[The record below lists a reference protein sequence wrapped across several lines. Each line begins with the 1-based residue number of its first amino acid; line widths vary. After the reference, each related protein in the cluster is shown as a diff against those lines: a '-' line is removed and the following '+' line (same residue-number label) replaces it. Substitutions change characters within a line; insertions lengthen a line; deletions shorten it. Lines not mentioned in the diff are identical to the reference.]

1 MKTLNK
7 YLFNQSLIPFVLSV
21 GVITTVLFLQF
32 LIRAVDRFLGKG
44 LDALTIFEYLYLN
57 LAWIIA
63 LSVPMSLLIS
73 SVMTFGRMAQQNEIT
88 ALKSAGVSLYNIIKP
103 ALWFG
108 TFVAVG
114 LCIFNNFILP
124 EMNYNARLLARDIYK
139 KKPELS
145 IEPGYFVDMIPQ
157 YTMIVKEMD
166 GKDFKDVKIFSKN
179 KESEQTTIYAN
190 AGSLSSND
198 NIITID
204 LMDGEIHEIDLS
216 DYDYYRKIR
225 FKTHQITISM
235 DELMLNRTT
244 ESNRTDREMRVPQM
258 IDEIARNKLLISQIY
273 ERIDKVKA
281 EIGITDPNI
290 NSLENIEKEVD
301 KLKQS
306 KVNTNVRDEQY
317 NENVP
322 IPNIENKQYI
332 LSLTNN
338 ARQFKNEFTLIENY
352 EKTNNKFKVEIHKKF
367 TLAIACIL
375 FTLVGAPLGILVRS
389 GGMTIASG
397 LSIAFFLFTL
407 ITPTPQSI
415 EIILKSSPSVLI
427 ISKATF
433 HTSPVHDL
441 VVSIGICCSFQSLGN
456 ISCIAIQ
463 PLSFIHFKE
472 FIISFLICL
481 YVWRPSIKIT
491 SYVFLF
497 SLKKSSEVFLILPPE
512 HGSTPVLLRTGKES
526 KSEFEAHPI
535 SKYSGLL

>member
-204 LMDGEIHEIDLS
+204 LIDGEIHEIDLS

-281 EIGITDPNI
+281 EIGITDPNV

-306 KVNTNVRDEQY
+306 KVNVNVRDEQY

-375 FTLVGAPLGILVRS
+375 FTLVGAPLGILVRN

-397 LSIAFFLFTL
+397 LSIAFFLIYYILL
-407 ITPTPQSI
+407 IWGEQLADRNLLNPGLGSWLPNIILFVSGM
-415 EIILKSSPSVLI
+415 IILK
-427 ISKATF
+427 
-433 HTSPVHDL
+433 
-441 VVSIGICCSFQSLGN
+441 
-456 ISCIAIQ
+456 
-463 PLSFIHFKE
+463 LSN
-472 FIISFLICL
+472 
-481 YVWRPSIKIT
+481 
-491 SYVFLF
+491 
-497 SLKKSSEVFLILPPE
+497 KKN
-512 HGSTPVLLRTGKES
+512 
-526 KSEFEAHPI
+526 
-535 SKYSGLL
+535 

>member
-1 MKTLNK
+1 MNTLNK
-7 YLFNQSLIPFVLSV
+7 YLFKQSLIPFLLSV
-21 GVITTVLFLQF
+21 AVITTVLFLQF

-88 ALKSAGVSLYNIIKP
+88 ALKSAGVNLYNIIKP

-108 TFVAVG
+108 AMVAIA
-114 LCIFNNFILP
+114 LCLFNNFILP

-179 KESEQTTIYAN
+179 QKSEQTSIYAN
-190 AGSLSSND
+190 QGSLSSDGNM
-198 NIITID
+198 ITID
-204 LMDGEIHEIDLS
+204 LQDGEIHEIDLS

-225 FKTHQITISM
+225 FKTHQIIISM
-235 DELMLNRTT
+235 DDLMLNRTS

-258 IDEIARNKLLISQIY
+258 IQEIEKNKILINQIY
-273 ERIDKVKA
+273 DRIENVKK
-281 EIGITDPNI
+281 EIGITNPNA
-290 NSLENIEKEVD
+290 NTLEIIENEIELLKEKKANIIKED
-301 KLKQS
+301 
-306 KVNTNVRDEQY
+306 RDY
-317 NENVP
+317 NEDVP
-322 IPNIENKQYI
+322 VSAFENKDYI

-367 TLAIACIL
+367 TLALACIL
-375 FTLVGAPLGILVRS
+375 FTMVGAPLGILVRN

-397 LSIAFFLFTL
+397 LSIAFFLVYYILL
-407 ITPTPQSI
+407 IWGEQLADRNLINPGLGSWLPNIILFVSGM
-415 EIILKSSPSVLI
+415 IILK
-427 ISKATF
+427 
-433 HTSPVHDL
+433 
-441 VVSIGICCSFQSLGN
+441 
-456 ISCIAIQ
+456 
-463 PLSFIHFKE
+463 LSN
-472 FIISFLICL
+472 
-481 YVWRPSIKIT
+481 
-491 SYVFLF
+491 
-497 SLKKSSEVFLILPPE
+497 KKN
-512 HGSTPVLLRTGKES
+512 
-526 KSEFEAHPI
+526 
-535 SKYSGLL
+535 

>member
-88 ALKSAGVSLYNIIKP
+88 ALKSAGVNLYNIIKP
-103 ALWFG
+103 SLWFG
-108 TFVAVG
+108 TFVAIG
-114 LCIFNNFILP
+114 LCLFNNFILP
-124 EMNYNARLLARDIYK
+124 EMNYNARLLARDIYQ

-179 KESEQTTIYAN
+179 QESEQTTIYAN
-190 AGSLSSND
+190 EGSLSSNG
-198 NIITID
+198 NMITIN
-204 LMDGEIHEIDLS
+204 LVNGEIHEIDLS

-244 ESNRTDREMRVPQM
+244 ESSRTDREMRVPQM
-258 IDEIARNKLLISQIY
+258 IDEIEKNKLLISQIY
-273 ERIDKVKA
+273 ERIEKVKT
-281 EIGITDPNI
+281 EIGITDPNA

-301 KLKQS
+301 KLKQN
-306 KVNTNVRDEQY
+306 KMNANIREQQY
-317 NENVP
+317 NEDVV

-397 LSIAFFLFTL
+397 LSIAFFLIYYILL
-407 ITPTPQSI
+407 IWGEQLADRNLLNPGLGSWLPNIILFVSGM
-415 EIILKSSPSVLI
+415 IILK
-427 ISKATF
+427 
-433 HTSPVHDL
+433 
-441 VVSIGICCSFQSLGN
+441 
-456 ISCIAIQ
+456 
-463 PLSFIHFKE
+463 LSN
-472 FIISFLICL
+472 
-481 YVWRPSIKIT
+481 
-491 SYVFLF
+491 
-497 SLKKSSEVFLILPPE
+497 KKN
-512 HGSTPVLLRTGKES
+512 
-526 KSEFEAHPI
+526 
-535 SKYSGLL
+535 

>member
-1 MKTLNK
+1 MNTLNK
-7 YLFNQSLIPFVLSV
+7 YLFKQSLIPFLLSV
-21 GVITTVLFLQF
+21 AVITTVLFLQF

-73 SVMTFGRMAQQNEIT
+73 SVMTFGRMSQQNEIT

-108 TFVAVG
+108 AIVATA
-114 LCIFNNFILP
+114 LCFFNNFILP

-179 KESEQTTIYAN
+179 QKSEQTTIYAN
-190 AGSLSSND
+190 QGSLSSDGNM
-198 NIITID
+198 ITID
-204 LMDGEIHEIDLS
+204 LQDGEIHEIDLS

-225 FKTHQITISM
+225 FKTHQIIISM
-235 DELMLNRTT
+235 DDLMLNRTS

-258 IDEIARNKLLISQIY
+258 IQEIDKNKILINQIY
-273 ERIDKVKA
+273 DRIENVKK
-281 EIGITDPNI
+281 EIGITNPNA
-290 NSLENIEKEVD
+290 NTLEIIENEIELLKEKKANIIKED
-301 KLKQS
+301 
-306 KVNTNVRDEQY
+306 RDY
-317 NENVP
+317 NEDVP
-322 IPNIENKQYI
+322 VSAFENKDYI

-367 TLAIACIL
+367 TLALACIL
-375 FTLVGAPLGILVRS
+375 FTMVGAPLGILVRN

-397 LSIAFFLFTL
+397 LSIAFFLVYYILL
-407 ITPTPQSI
+407 IWGEQLADRNLINPGLGSWLPNIILFVSGM
-415 EIILKSSPSVLI
+415 IILK
-427 ISKATF
+427 
-433 HTSPVHDL
+433 
-441 VVSIGICCSFQSLGN
+441 
-456 ISCIAIQ
+456 
-463 PLSFIHFKE
+463 LSN
-472 FIISFLICL
+472 
-481 YVWRPSIKIT
+481 
-491 SYVFLF
+491 
-497 SLKKSSEVFLILPPE
+497 KKN
-512 HGSTPVLLRTGKES
+512 
-526 KSEFEAHPI
+526 
-535 SKYSGLL
+535 

>member
-73 SVMTFGRMAQQNEIT
+73 SVMTFGRMAQKNEIT
-88 ALKSAGVSLYNIIKP
+88 ALKSAGVNLYNIIKP

-108 TFVAVG
+108 TFVAIG
-114 LCIFNNFILP
+114 LCLFNNFILP
-124 EMNYNARLLARDIYK
+124 EMNYNARLLARDIYQ

-179 KESEQTTIYAN
+179 QESEQTTIYAN
-190 AGSLSSND
+190 EGSLSSNG
-198 NIITID
+198 NMITIN
-204 LMDGEIHEIDLS
+204 LVNGEIHEIDLS

-281 EIGITDPNI
+281 EIGITDPNV

-306 KVNTNVRDEQY
+306 KVNTNVPDEQY
-317 NENVP
+317 NENVS

-375 FTLVGAPLGILVRS
+375 FTLVGAPLGILVRN

-397 LSIAFFLFTL
+397 LSIAFFLIYYILL
-407 ITPTPQSI
+407 IWGEQLADRNLLNPGLGSWLPNIILFVSGM
-415 EIILKSSPSVLI
+415 IILK
-427 ISKATF
+427 
-433 HTSPVHDL
+433 
-441 VVSIGICCSFQSLGN
+441 
-456 ISCIAIQ
+456 
-463 PLSFIHFKE
+463 LSN
-472 FIISFLICL
+472 
-481 YVWRPSIKIT
+481 
-491 SYVFLF
+491 
-497 SLKKSSEVFLILPPE
+497 KKN
-512 HGSTPVLLRTGKES
+512 
-526 KSEFEAHPI
+526 
-535 SKYSGLL
+535 

>member
-1 MKTLNK
+1 MNTLNK
-7 YLFNQSLIPFVLSV
+7 YLFKQSLIPFLLSV
-21 GVITTVLFLQF
+21 AVITTVLFLQF

-88 ALKSAGVSLYNIIKP
+88 ALKSAGVNLYNIIKP

-108 TFVAVG
+108 AMVATA
-114 LCIFNNFILP
+114 LCFFNNFILP

-179 KESEQTTIYAN
+179 QKSEQTTIYAN
-190 AGSLSSND
+190 QGSLSSDGNM
-198 NIITID
+198 ITID
-204 LMDGEIHEIDLS
+204 LQDGEIHEIDLS

-225 FKTHQITISM
+225 FKTHQIIISM
-235 DELMLNRTT
+235 DDLMLNRTS

-258 IDEIARNKLLISQIY
+258 IQEIEKNKILINQIY
-273 ERIDKVKA
+273 DRIENVKK
-281 EIGITDPNI
+281 EIGIINPNA
-290 NSLENIEKEVD
+290 NTLEIIENEIELLKEKKANIIKED
-301 KLKQS
+301 
-306 KVNTNVRDEQY
+306 RDY
-317 NENVP
+317 NEDVP
-322 IPNIENKQYI
+322 VSAFENKDYI

-367 TLAIACIL
+367 TLALACIL
-375 FTLVGAPLGILVRS
+375 FTMVGAPLGILVRN

-397 LSIAFFLFTL
+397 LSIAFFLVYYILL
-407 ITPTPQSI
+407 IWGEQLADRNLINPGLGSWLPNIILFVSGM
-415 EIILKSSPSVLI
+415 IILK
-427 ISKATF
+427 
-433 HTSPVHDL
+433 
-441 VVSIGICCSFQSLGN
+441 
-456 ISCIAIQ
+456 
-463 PLSFIHFKE
+463 LSN
-472 FIISFLICL
+472 
-481 YVWRPSIKIT
+481 
-491 SYVFLF
+491 
-497 SLKKSSEVFLILPPE
+497 KKN
-512 HGSTPVLLRTGKES
+512 
-526 KSEFEAHPI
+526 
-535 SKYSGLL
+535 

>member
-88 ALKSAGVSLYNIIKP
+88 ALKSAGVNLYNIIKP

-108 TFVAVG
+108 TFVAIG
-114 LCIFNNFILP
+114 LCLFNNFILP
-124 EMNYNARLLARDIYK
+124 EMNYNARLLARDIYQ

-179 KESEQTTIYAN
+179 QESEQTTIYAN
-190 AGSLSSND
+190 EGSLSSNG
-198 NIITID
+198 NMITIN
-204 LMDGEIHEIDLS
+204 LANGEIHEIDLS

-244 ESNRTDREMRVPQM
+244 ESSRTDREMRVPQM
-258 IDEIARNKLLISQIY
+258 IDEIEKNKLLISQIY
-273 ERIDKVKA
+273 ERIEKVKT
-281 EIGITDPNI
+281 EIGITDPNA

-301 KLKQS
+301 KLKQN
-306 KVNTNVRDEQY
+306 KMNANIREEQY
-317 NENVP
+317 NEDVV

-397 LSIAFFLFTL
+397 LSIAFFLIYYILL
-407 ITPTPQSI
+407 IWGEQLADRNLLNPGLGSWLPNIILFVSGM
-415 EIILKSSPSVLI
+415 IILK
-427 ISKATF
+427 
-433 HTSPVHDL
+433 
-441 VVSIGICCSFQSLGN
+441 
-456 ISCIAIQ
+456 
-463 PLSFIHFKE
+463 LSN
-472 FIISFLICL
+472 
-481 YVWRPSIKIT
+481 
-491 SYVFLF
+491 
-497 SLKKSSEVFLILPPE
+497 KKN
-512 HGSTPVLLRTGKES
+512 
-526 KSEFEAHPI
+526 
-535 SKYSGLL
+535 

>member
-1 MKTLNK
+1 MNTLNK
-7 YLFNQSLIPFVLSV
+7 YLFKQSLIPFLLSV
-21 GVITTVLFLQF
+21 AVITTVLFLQF

-88 ALKSAGVSLYNIIKP
+88 ALKSAGVNLYNIIKP

-108 TFVAVG
+108 AMVATA
-114 LCIFNNFILP
+114 LCFFNNFILP

-179 KESEQTTIYAN
+179 QKSEQTTIYAN
-190 AGSLSSND
+190 QGSLSSDGNM
-198 NIITID
+198 ITID
-204 LMDGEIHEIDLS
+204 LQDGEIHEIDLS

-225 FKTHQITISM
+225 FKTHQIIISM
-235 DELMLNRTT
+235 DDLMLNRTS

-258 IDEIARNKLLISQIY
+258 IQEIEKNKILINQIY
-273 ERIDKVKA
+273 DRIENIKK
-281 EIGITDPNI
+281 EIGITNPNA
-290 NSLENIEKEVD
+290 NTLEIIENEIELLKEKKANIIKED
-301 KLKQS
+301 
-306 KVNTNVRDEQY
+306 RDY
-317 NENVP
+317 NEDVP
-322 IPNIENKQYI
+322 VSAFENKDYI

-367 TLAIACIL
+367 TLALACIL
-375 FTLVGAPLGILVRS
+375 FTMVGAPLGILVRN

-397 LSIAFFLFTL
+397 LSIAFFLVYYILL
-407 ITPTPQSI
+407 IWGEQLADRNLINPGLGSWLPNIILFVSGM
-415 EIILKSSPSVLI
+415 IILK
-427 ISKATF
+427 
-433 HTSPVHDL
+433 
-441 VVSIGICCSFQSLGN
+441 
-456 ISCIAIQ
+456 
-463 PLSFIHFKE
+463 LSN
-472 FIISFLICL
+472 
-481 YVWRPSIKIT
+481 
-491 SYVFLF
+491 
-497 SLKKSSEVFLILPPE
+497 KKN
-512 HGSTPVLLRTGKES
+512 
-526 KSEFEAHPI
+526 
-535 SKYSGLL
+535 

>member
-1 MKTLNK
+1 MNTLNK
-7 YLFNQSLIPFVLSV
+7 YLFKQSLIPFLLSV
-21 GVITTVLFLQF
+21 AVITTVLFLQF

-88 ALKSAGVSLYNIIKP
+88 ALKSAGVNLYNIIKP

-108 TFVAVG
+108 AMVATA
-114 LCIFNNFILP
+114 LCFFNNFILP

-179 KESEQTTIYAN
+179 QKSEQTTIYAN
-190 AGSLSSND
+190 QGSLSSDGNM
-198 NIITID
+198 ITID
-204 LMDGEIHEIDLS
+204 LQDGEIHEIDLS

-225 FKTHQITISM
+225 FKTHQIIISM
-235 DELMLNRTT
+235 DDLMLNRTS

-258 IDEIARNKLLISQIY
+258 IQEIEKNKILINQIY
-273 ERIDKVKA
+273 DRIENVKK
-281 EIGITDPNI
+281 EIGITNPNA
-290 NSLENIEKEVD
+290 NTLEIIENEIELLKEKKANIIKED
-301 KLKQS
+301 
-306 KVNTNVRDEQY
+306 RDY
-317 NENVP
+317 NEDVP
-322 IPNIENKQYI
+322 VSAFENKDYI

-367 TLAIACIL
+367 TLALACIL
-375 FTLVGAPLGILVRS
+375 FTMVGAPLGILVRN

-397 LSIAFFLFTL
+397 LSIAFFLVYYILL
-407 ITPTPQSI
+407 IWGEQLADRNLINPGLGSWLPNIILFVSGM
-415 EIILKSSPSVLI
+415 IILK
-427 ISKATF
+427 
-433 HTSPVHDL
+433 
-441 VVSIGICCSFQSLGN
+441 
-456 ISCIAIQ
+456 
-463 PLSFIHFKE
+463 LSN
-472 FIISFLICL
+472 
-481 YVWRPSIKIT
+481 
-491 SYVFLF
+491 
-497 SLKKSSEVFLILPPE
+497 KKN
-512 HGSTPVLLRTGKES
+512 
-526 KSEFEAHPI
+526 
-535 SKYSGLL
+535 

>member
-7 YLFNQSLIPFVLSV
+7 YLFNQSLIPFLLSV

-179 KESEQTTIYAN
+179 QKSEQTTIYAN
-190 AGSLSSND
+190 QGSLSSDGNM
-198 NIITID
+198 ITID
-204 LMDGEIHEIDLS
+204 LQDGEIHEIDLS

-225 FKTHQITISM
+225 FKTHQIIISM
-235 DELMLNRTT
+235 DDLMMNRTS

-258 IDEIARNKLLISQIY
+258 IQEIEKNKILINQIY
-273 ERIDKVKA
+273 DRIENVKK
-281 EIGITDPNI
+281 EIGITNPNANTLEII
-290 NSLENIEKEVD
+290 NNEIELLKAKKADVIKED
-301 KLKQS
+301 R
-306 KVNTNVRDEQY
+306 NY
-317 NENVP
+317 NEDVP
-322 IPNIENKQYI
+322 VPAFENKEYI

-367 TLAIACIL
+367 TLALACIL
-375 FTLVGAPLGILVRS
+375 FTMVGAPLGILVRN

-397 LSIAFFLFTL
+397 LSIAFFLIYYILL
-407 ITPTPQSI
+407 IWGEQLADRNLLNPGLGSWLPNIILFVSGM
-415 EIILKSSPSVLI
+415 IILK
-427 ISKATF
+427 
-433 HTSPVHDL
+433 
-441 VVSIGICCSFQSLGN
+441 
-456 ISCIAIQ
+456 
-463 PLSFIHFKE
+463 LSN
-472 FIISFLICL
+472 
-481 YVWRPSIKIT
+481 
-491 SYVFLF
+491 
-497 SLKKSSEVFLILPPE
+497 KKN
-512 HGSTPVLLRTGKES
+512 
-526 KSEFEAHPI
+526 
-535 SKYSGLL
+535 